1 MAGSGPMTLYMILA
15 GCPACG
21 QEVLHTEETD
31 GPVDLMQDVPIT
43 ARYCPL
49 CGFDVGTSSEEWDV
63 REDYEIER
71 VPPTQERTATEGKAD
86 Q

>member
-1 MAGSGPMTLYMILA
+1 
-15 GCPACG
+15 
-21 QEVLHTEETD
+21 
-31 GPVDLMQDVPIT
+31 MQDVPIT

-71 VPPTQERTATEGKAD
+71 VPPTQERTDTEGK
-86 Q
+86 